1 MRCWKSDTAAAR
13 TGGRCSPQR
22 KSMLRFLRSMTLTA
36 YWFHNSIV
44 GHGFCCQ
51 RRLETCFEFKCLKQT
66 VNNYSWTIPKT
77 QTQSWMSQRQKQ
89 HCQRSNFKIK
99 KMKCNAPCT
108 VACPCLCVFKNS
120 LNFGL
125 AIPFEISEPHVNAA
139 RWNTKCMGGACIA
152 ALVSKYNMHGK
163 KLIVQ
168 ISLNRFHNICC
179 IKCQLCCL
187 PFANWTSAV
196 AKVTSVPSAGMWI
209 LLLVPLN
216 HFSCQLPVHVQIL
229 WVQSVSL
236 EHQNP
241 TSLFGT
247 LLQNSSAI
255 LFHLLLVFC
264 FCTGRPCSAYN
275 CDIVTSTMKEE

>member
-1 MRCWKSDTAAAR
+1 
-13 TGGRCSPQR
+13 
-22 KSMLRFLRSMTLTA
+22 
-36 YWFHNSIV
+36 
-44 GHGFCCQ
+44 
-51 RRLETCFEFKCLKQT
+51 
-66 VNNYSWTIPKT
+66 
-77 QTQSWMSQRQKQ
+77 
-89 HCQRSNFKIK
+89 
-99 KMKCNAPCT
+99 
-108 VACPCLCVFKNS
+108 
-120 LNFGL
+120 
-125 AIPFEISEPHVNAA
+125 
-139 RWNTKCMGGACIA
+139 
-152 ALVSKYNMHGK
+152 MHGK

-179 IKCQLCCL
+179 IKRQLYCL
-187 PFANWTSAV
+187 PFANWTSAAV

-216 HFSCQLPVHVQIL
+216 HFSCQLPVHAQIT

-275 CDIVTSTMKEE
+275 CDINNERRVTGRSRWLIQSSLLLLFDVFDEMQKKTKMWSLNWIQFGS